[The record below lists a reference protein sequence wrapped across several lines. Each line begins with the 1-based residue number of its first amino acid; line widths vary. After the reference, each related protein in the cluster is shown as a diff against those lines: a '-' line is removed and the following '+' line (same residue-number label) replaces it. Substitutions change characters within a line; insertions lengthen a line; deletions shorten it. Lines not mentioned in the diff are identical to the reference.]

1 MPVQYA
7 NPLKNTRMQAVI
19 DAIDAAAPTAGTI
32 EIGTASFNTVLA
44 ILPLQVPSFVVG
56 AQMISMQGVPIQA
69 PATAAGTAGA
79 ARIKDGNGNVVV
91 GGLTVGSGTGDVS
104 LNSVSIIIGQ
114 NVTLNSG
121 TITHG

>member
-1 MPVQYA
+1 MPVQYS

-19 DAIDAAAPTAGTI
+19 DAIDAGSATGTL
-32 EIGTASFNTVLA
+32 EICTASYNAVLA
-44 ILPLQVPSFVVG
+44 ILPLQKPSFVVG

-69 PATAAGTAGA
+69 PAAAAGTAGA
-79 ARIKDGNGNVVV
+79 ARIKDSDGNVIVN
-91 GGLTVGSGTGDVS
+91 GLTVGSGTGDVS
-104 LNSVSIIIGQ
+104 LNSVAIILGQ